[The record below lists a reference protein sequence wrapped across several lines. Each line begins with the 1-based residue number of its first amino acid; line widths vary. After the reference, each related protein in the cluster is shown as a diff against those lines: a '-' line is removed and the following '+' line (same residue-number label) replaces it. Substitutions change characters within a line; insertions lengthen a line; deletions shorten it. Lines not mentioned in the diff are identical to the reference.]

1 MWFLFVGHTV
11 LGFSEKEV
19 GRMTLRKF
27 MRLYD
32 HYKNNFD
39 LEMTLTKK
47 GVTYAKLNEMQIQDE
62 EWL

>member
-1 MWFLFVGHTV
+1 VGHTV

-27 MRLYD
+27 MKLYD
-32 HYKNNFD
+32 HYKNHFD
-39 LEMTLTKK
+39 RELILNKR
-47 GVTYAKLNEMQIQDE
+47 GITYAKLNEMQMQDE

>member
-1 MWFLFVGHTV
+1 
-11 LGFSEKEV
+11 LGFSEKEI

-27 MRLYD
+27 KKLYS

-39 LEMTLTKK
+39 LELSMRIK
-47 GVTYAKLNEMQIQDE
+47 GVTYAKYEEIAMQEE